1 MVNIVCEFYFQNNY
15 VDKEG
20 LWADIV
26 AATDFTVWSTYHT
39 TYQATSGHLVFRCE
53 IIINTPFIS
62 DWEAIRRRKQEIIEI
77 ITKIKIKIV
86 NHAIIEYVR
95 KY

>member
-1 MVNIVCEFYFQNNY
+1 MVNIVCEFYFQNNS

-26 AATDFTVWSTYHT
+26 AATDFMVWSTYHT
-39 TYQATSGHLVFRCE
+39 TSQATSGHMVCRCE